1 MRWLLTVLILILL
14 RDYYS
19 LQLIFL
25 YMLSLCTQYLMI
37 KMKPIKEMTENYLG
51 VFNEFMVQIYIYL
64 MIALTEYNGTNPFRS
79 EFGLG
84 LVAIIL
90 ISLTVNIVKF
100 LISLGSA
107 LFKKCRKFIGKKKK
121 V

>member
-1 MRWLLTVLILILL
+1 MLILILL

-25 YMLSLCTQYLMI
+25 YMLSLCTQYLLI
-37 KMKPIKEMTENYLG
+37 RLKPIKEMTENYLG

-64 MIALTEYNGTNPFRS
+64 MIALTEYNGPNTFRS
-79 EFGLG
+79 ELG
-84 LVAIIL
+84 LSLVAVIL

-100 LISLGSA
+100 LLSLGSA
-107 LFKKCRKFIGKKKK
+107 LFKKCKEQIDKKKI

>member
-1 MRWLLTVLILILL
+1 MLTLILL
-14 RDYYS
+14 RNFYS

-25 YMLSLCTQYLMI
+25 YIFSLYTQYLLI
-37 KMKPIKEMTENYLG
+37 LLKPMQEMTENYVG
-51 VFNEFMVQIYIYL
+51 VFNEFMVQVYIYL
-64 MIALTEYNGTNPFRS
+64 MIALTEYNGSNPFRS

-90 ISLTVNIVKF
+90 ISFTVNIVKF

-107 LFKKCRKFIGKKKK
+107 LIKKCKEYIAENKK
-121 V
+121 VSKN